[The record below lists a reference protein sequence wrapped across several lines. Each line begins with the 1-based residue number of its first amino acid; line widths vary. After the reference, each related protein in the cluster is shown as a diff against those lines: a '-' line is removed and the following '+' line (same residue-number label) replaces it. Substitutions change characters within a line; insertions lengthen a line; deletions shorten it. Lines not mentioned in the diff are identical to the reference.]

1 MDKRFLSLY
10 NEELQF
16 VREQSAEFAAAFPK
30 IAGRLALDREGKEV
44 CADPFVERLIE
55 GFAFLTARVRHK
67 FDAEFPRFTQSLL
80 DTIYPQYLSP
90 TPAML
95 VARFDPDLSDGAL
108 LAGYHIPRN
117 TLLRALP
124 GKNERTACEFRTG
137 HHTTLWPLR
146 LAEAQYYTRNL
157 ATLNLNDPDLAG
169 LGAPQAAL
177 RLRFE
182 ITAGGTIDALKH
194 LPHLDLY
201 IRGNDEIPSQI
212 YEQLVGRQVGAFVRP
227 VEDPQRTKPRLL
239 DRPAVRRVGL
249 EEDEAL
255 LPPSPRT
262 FEGYRLL
269 KEYFAF
275 PQRFLFVRLS
285 GVGAAL
291 AALTKRDHTSFDV
304 VILLS
309 KAEPLLDG
317 RIDRSSFDLFCTP
330 AINLVHRRADRIQ
343 IQPRFNEY
351 QVIVDRTRPLDF
363 EVYQMESVKGIGA
376 NAEEMQEFRPFYQAR
391 RSDLTGSA
399 FYTTQRVP
407 RVLTE
412 REKRFGKESSYAG
425 SEVYLS
431 LVDGQNAPF
440 HGDLRQV
447 AVEVL
452 ATNRHLPLT
461 MGIGQT
467 RTDFTLEGGGPV
479 QAVLCVSGPTIP
491 RESPVDGETLWR
503 LISHLSLN
511 YHSIVG
517 DGREGEKVPLREL
530 LQLYCHPSDRALLK
544 QVSGVQ
550 AVSSRPVVRRVDT
563 PGLIT
568 FVRGSELTVKLDE
581 IAFTGSGVFVFGAV
595 LERFLAKYA
604 SINSF
609 TETVIS
615 SPQRGEVI
623 RWPIQT
629 GIRPLL

>member
-16 VREQSAEFAAAFPK
+16 VREQSAEFATAYPK

-44 CADPFVERLIE
+44 CADPFVERLLE

-67 FDAEFPRFTQSLL
+67 FDAEFPRFTQALL
-80 DTIYPQYLSP
+80 ETIYPQYLAP

-108 LAGYHIPRN
+108 LAGYPVPRG

-137 HHTTLWPLR
+137 HGTTLWPLR
-146 LAEAQYYTRNL
+146 LAEAQYYTRDL
-157 ATLNLNDPDLAG
+157 ATLDLPNP
-169 LGAPQAAL
+169 GAAQAAL

-182 ITAGGTIDALKH
+182 ITAGGNADALKH

-201 IRGNDEIPSQI
+201 VRGNDEIPAQI
-212 YEQLVGRQVGAFVRP
+212 YEQLVGRQTGVFVRP
-227 VEDPQRTKPRLL
+227 VESGKIAKARPLAH
-239 DRPAVRRVGL
+239 PAVHRVGL

-255 LPPSPRT
+255 LPPSPRS

-269 KEYFAF
+269 KEYFTF
-275 PQRFLFVRLS
+275 PQRFLFVRVAGL
-285 GVGAAL
+285 GAAL
-291 AALTKRDHTSFDV
+291 AGLTHTAFDV
-304 VILLS
+304 IVLLS

-343 IQPRFNEY
+343 IQPRSHEY
-351 QVIVDRTRPLDF
+351 QVVVDRTRPLDF

-376 NAEEMQEFRPFYQAR
+376 NAEEIQEFRPFYQAR
-391 RSDLTGSA
+391 RGDATGSA
-399 FYTTQRVP
+399 YFTTQRVP
-407 RVLTE
+407 RILTE

-440 HGDLRQV
+440 HGDLRQA

-461 MGIGQT
+461 MGIGQAK
-467 RTDFTLEGGGPV
+467 TDFTLEGGGPV
-479 QAVLCVSGPTIP
+479 QAVICVSGPTLP
-491 RESPVDGETLWR
+491 RESFIDGEILWR

-511 YHSIVG
+511 YHSLVG
-517 DGREGEKVPLREL
+517 DGRDGGKVPLREL

-544 QVSGVQ
+544 QIGGVQ
-550 AVSSRPVVRRVDT
+550 SVASRPVVRRVDT
-563 PGLIT
+563 PGLLT

-581 IAFTGSGVFVFGAV
+581 VAFTGSGIFLFGAV
-595 LERFLAKYA
+595 LERFMAKYA

-609 TETVIS
+609 TETVIY